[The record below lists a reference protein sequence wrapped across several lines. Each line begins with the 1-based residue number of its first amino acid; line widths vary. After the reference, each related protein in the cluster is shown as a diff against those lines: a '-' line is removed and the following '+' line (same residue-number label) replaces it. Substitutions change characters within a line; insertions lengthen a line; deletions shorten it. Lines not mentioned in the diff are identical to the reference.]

1 MHDDFKQDD
10 FESETS
16 YFRYVRLLDGRLE
29 PVDLARRNG
38 RAVPRFHPSV
48 TEPQADPPGE
58 DSAEYQELVTE
69 VSQDLTEIERCTW
82 MKILDERSIHE
93 IAEEEGVSRAA
104 VYDRIRRMVK
114 KNDYVAIWWRLKNKV
129 NQHV

>member
-1 MHDDFKQDD
+1 MHDD

-16 YFRYVRLLDGRLE
+16 YYRYVRRLDGGLE
-29 PVDLARRNG
+29 PVDFARRNG
-38 RAVPRFHPSV
+38 RLVPRFHPSV
-48 TEPQADPPGE
+48 TEPEIQRQGE
-58 DSAEYQELVTE
+58 ESDEYKELVTE
-69 VSQDLTEIERCTW
+69 VSQDLNEIERSTW
-82 MKILDERSIHE
+82 LKILDERSIVE
-93 IAEEEGVSRAA
+93 IAEEDGVTRAA